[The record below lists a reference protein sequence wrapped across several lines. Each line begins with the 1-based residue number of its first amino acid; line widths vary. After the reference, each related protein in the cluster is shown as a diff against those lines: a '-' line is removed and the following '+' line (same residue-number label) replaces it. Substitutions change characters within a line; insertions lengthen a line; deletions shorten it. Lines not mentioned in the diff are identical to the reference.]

1 MSCAVTFALVSWERV
16 EHTATDSGTRAE
28 SKSAERVS
36 YWTDYHADYV
46 NSAPKEARQTGSQT
60 WAVLLWVGVTRIC
73 AAQQHEEKKR
83 CCYYCYCTL
92 DRQRQCGDAAA
103 KRAQH
108 GQCLCVKLAS
118 GGLVDFGGV
127 VDCVRWEFEFVWWWE
142 CVVASAGCKF
152 VRSACLSLSACPPA
166 SLAARCLAAFKSC
179 SLSRPP
185 SLPSLIHIL
194 CTRGCL
200 ILVDQTSN
208 TRGHLRPPPSWWCV
222 RPCAF
227 L

>member
-1 MSCAVTFALVSWERV
+1 M
-16 EHTATDSGTRAE
+16 
-28 SKSAERVS
+28 
-36 YWTDYHADYV
+36 
-46 NSAPKEARQTGSQT
+46 
-60 WAVLLWVGVTRIC
+60 
-73 AAQQHEEKKR
+73 
-83 CCYYCYCTL
+83 
-92 DRQRQCGDAAA
+92 
-103 KRAQH
+103 
-108 GQCLCVKLAS
+108 
-118 GGLVDFGGV
+118 DFGGV

-227 L
+227 VYSPTYSQCGSSVPISSFSVCEHSNGVPVRPSRPIPYPKRYPPSVHFMI